1 MTIDKASEKSIRL
14 TALDANGE
22 VKVFLIMVSQINFSL
37 TISENTN
44 FFQSSIDD
52 SNKLF
57 NHLQERLEREIAAQ
71 KRKKSSAAEDFGGI

>member
-22 VKVFLIMVSQINFSL
+22 VKVFLIMVRSK
-37 TISENTN
+37 TN
-44 FFQSSIDD
+44 KYFLKSCYLLQSSIED

-57 NHLQERLEREIAAQ
+57 SNLQERLDREITTQ
-71 KRKKSSAAEDFGGI
+71 KRKKFNTANDSGGDC